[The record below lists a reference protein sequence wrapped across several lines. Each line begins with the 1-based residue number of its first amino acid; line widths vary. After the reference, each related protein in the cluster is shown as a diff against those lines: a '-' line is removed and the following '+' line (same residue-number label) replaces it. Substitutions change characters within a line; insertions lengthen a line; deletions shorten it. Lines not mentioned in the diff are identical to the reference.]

1 MEITNDSTSLIDI
14 NSMSV
19 NFSWNLKRMKKKIKK
34 KLIGNCPKLRATQGE
49 CEKKIGVNKIWLLAC
64 L

>member
-19 NFSWNLKRMKKKIKK
+19 NFSWNLTHEKKITKM
-34 KLIGNCPKLRATQGE
+34 IENCPKLRAIQGE
-49 CEKKIGVNKIWLLAC
+49 CEKKNWC
-64 L
+64 

>member
-1 MEITNDSTSLIDI
+1 MESKTYE
-14 NSMSV
+14 
-19 NFSWNLKRMKKKIKK
+19 KKIKK